1 MWKKNPWVSHL
12 KKQSTRNSQGQ
23 MPGVGDDIFL
33 RLKMGIVHGC
43 HGKMILSATNI
54 FVLFDLPSGYD

>member
-1 MWKKNPWVSHL
+1 MGFPFEKAVDSKL
-12 KKQSTRNSQGQ
+12 QGQ
-23 MPGVGDDIFL
+23 MPGVGMIFFYGL
-33 RLKMGIVHGC
+33 MGIVHGC